1 MDISKVIKKI
11 ALLHS
16 SGTESATSYVLV
28 KKLVDDLKVDWSN
41 PDLRIADIC
50 CGRGTFLLYII
61 YKLQLHGHSNAQ
73 IAKMIYG
80 YENNRVQFLIT
91 QRALKLAL
99 CVEPNVYYEDSLNKV
114 WNMKFDVVVG
124 NPPFQSNNPKGEGRK
139 QPKNHNSWG
148 KFADKAINELV
159 KPDGYVAFVTPDSW
173 MSPSNDLF
181 NLFKTKQLVYANLDC
196 GDYFNVGSSF
206 TFWVVKNTPI
216 HMPSTI
222 GDMQVDLRKMP
233 YLPRNPLVTT
243 SIHLKVLDFASDKIS
258 CLSDNTCSSSRS
270 QAVLHV
276 AKKKNAEFCYP
287 MHHTNAQTLYGRRK
301 TKHYDN
307 AKIIWTLSGYYK
319 PFLDL
324 GQMGCTEASQYILV
338 NDEQEGNNVL
348 SYMNSKLYNFIVT
361 TAKWSGFLNGKV
373 FKLLPKLENRHWSD
387 QEIYEL
393 FNLTPEEI
401 SIVESN
407 NSTSA

>member
-1 MDISKVIKKI
+1 MLARIKPISELVNQVLDKLPLHVWTDPTISFADLACGGGQFIVEVERRLLAHGHAVENISSRVFGFENSNALINYSKNVHNIIGNLTKI
-11 ALLHS
+11 
-16 SGTESATSYVLV
+16 SY
-28 KKLVDDLKVDWSN
+28 DDLLESQDYMN
-41 PDLRIADIC
+41 
-50 CGRGTFLLYII
+50 
-61 YKLQLHGHSNAQ
+61 
-73 IAKMIYG
+73 
-80 YENNRVQFLIT
+80 
-91 QRALKLAL
+91 
-99 CVEPNVYYEDSLNKV
+99 
-114 WNMKFDVVVG
+114 KFDVCVG

-361 TAKWSGFLNGKV
+361 TAKWSGFLNGRV
-373 FKLLPKLENRHWSD
+373 FKLLPKLENRQWSD
-387 QEIYEL
+387 QEIYNL

-401 SIVESN
+401 SIVESS